1 MKRKI
6 RDRKSEVSRSIALST
21 LLFALCLCILGAL
34 LLAPSVPAQTQQPKS
49 YRIGVLL
56 SGSPDSNA
64 SRIAA
69 LRGGLRELGYDEGQ
83 NLAVDYRFAEGK
95 VDRFPGRAAE
105 LVSLKPHVLVT
116 SGSAGIRALMKAT
129 ASIPIVMAAVG
140 DAVGTGLVRSLAQP
154 GGNLTGL
161 SFQDPDISTKR
172 LEILKE
178 VAPRV
183 TRVAALRHRTSGRPS
198 LEALKATAQLLKLKL
213 EVFQIQG
220 PKEFERA
227 FQAAKE
233 SGTEAMNVLASPI
246 FYAYRR
252 ELVDLTSQYRWP
264 GIYEN
269 KEFVEVGG
277 LLSYGANLD
286 DLFHRAA
293 TYVDKILKGA
303 KPADLP
309 VEQPSKFELV
319 INLKTAKQI
328 GLTIPPNV
336 LARADKVIR

>member
-1 MKRKI
+1 MKRRI
-6 RDRKSEVSRSIALST
+6 GDRKSEVSRSIVLST
-21 LLFALCLCILGAL
+21 LLFALRLFILAVL
-34 LLAPSVPAQTQQPKS
+34 LLAPSVPAQTQQPTS
-49 YRIGVLL
+49 YRMGVLL
-56 SGSPDSNA
+56 SDSPDSNA

-69 LRGGLRELGYDEGQ
+69 LRDGLRELGYDEGQ

-95 VDRFPGRAAE
+95 VDRFPGLAAE

-129 ASIPIVMAAVG
+129 GSIPIIMDAVG
-140 DAVGTGLVRSLAQP
+140 DAVGTGFVRSLAQP

-178 VAPRV
+178 VVPRV
-183 TRVAALRHRTSGRPS
+183 TRVAALRHRTSGRQS
-198 LEALKATAQLLKLKL
+198 LEAMIATAQVLKLKL
-213 EVFQIQG
+213 QIFEIEG
-220 PKEFERA
+220 AKEFDRT

-233 SGTEAMNVLASPI
+233 SNAEAINVLASPI
-246 FYAYRR
+246 FYTYRK
-252 ELVDLTSQYRWP
+252 ELVDLTTRYRWP

-269 KEFVEVGG
+269 KEFVDVGG

-286 DLFHRAA
+286 DLFRRAA

-303 KPADLP
+303 KPAELP
-309 VEQPSKFELV
+309 VEQPTKFELV

-336 LARADKVIR
+336 LARANRVIR